1 MVRHSGFTLLE
12 LLVALGIVAIILGL
26 GNPSLRALVMDNR
39 RTQTVNSLVHS
50 LHLARTSAIRNGHE
64 VAVCPRGGGDLCSGD
79 PAGWAQGWLVFVNSD
94 GDQPAVRDSDELLLL
109 RREPT
114 PDAQIFSNRRAF
126 HYRPFNR
133 RSTTGTL
140 IYCDSRGNDAARA
153 VVVSYTGRPRVTD
166 RSASGEPLD
175 CS

>member
-1 MVRHSGFTLLE
+1 MVRYAGFTLLE
-12 LLVALGIVAIILGL
+12 LLVALGIVAILLGF
-26 GNPSLRALVMDNR
+26 GNPSLRALVLDGR
-39 RTQTVNSLVHS
+39 RTQTLNSLVHS
-50 LHLARTSAIRNGHE
+50 FHLARTSAIRNGHE
-64 VAVCPRGGGDLCSGD
+64 VAVCPLGGGDLCSD
-79 PAGWAQGWLVFVNSD
+79 NAAGWAQGWLVFVNSD

-114 PDAQIFSNRRAF
+114 PDARIFSNRRAF

-140 IYCDSRGNDAARA
+140 IYCDERGGEEARA
-153 VVVSYTGRPRVTD
+153 VVVSYTGRPRVTEL
-166 RSASGEPLD
+166 SASGDPLD